1 MAELAIRAVAK
12 LQGYARVRGAVRP
25 GTASTDWAERPR
37 GPTKREISTLN
48 TLRRGVSDSVIVDVR
63 KPREESP
70 TSLFDAEEE
79 IREALALFKSP
90 ARETIMRLIDKVPGG
105 LEEVEIRSRLA
116 EWSVSTISRTLS
128 ELSTRGILSSTGR
141 RLQLTELGRR
151 RLEVWD
157 VVLGA
162 IDDVLVK

>member
-1 MAELAIRAVAK
+1 M
-12 LQGYARVRGAVRP
+12 
-25 GTASTDWAERPR
+25 
-37 GPTKREISTLN
+37 N